1 MALEIETKNDI
12 EHHHPTITPSDT
24 FIKKNSFKN
33 SSNTNFKKKTFK
45 YFIYTLKDFSQDN
58 KIKNSR
64 YYSQIEA
71 LKYEDIN
78 ENLMKN
84 LFILYKL
91 IINKGDEKK

>member
-1 MALEIETKNDI
+1 MTSNIITQQSLHQIHSLKRTHSKT
-12 EHHHPTITPSDT
+12 HPTEI
-24 FIKKNSFKN
+24 FK
-33 SSNTNFKKKTFK
+33 TKTFK